1 MAGSHFVSKLAQ
13 YRLDSGLSLKEVSEL
28 TGINDKVLN
37 NWERGVTRE
46 FGPRT
51 NFNHVR
57 ELCSL
62 YGIEFNAITF
72 EALLEEAYQR
82 GKKGQGEWNGIETP
96 EIQKKEE
103 PKVTSE
109 VPKKE
114 ISESKENTTMNE
126 RVSIGAPSPKSTENT
141 KKMVDEILNEKPAT
155 LSRANPKY
163 SAEELETFLDNLYG
177 KISRKDFA
185 IAEYL
190 VRRAI

>member
-37 NWERGVTRE
+37 NWERGATRE

-51 NFNHVR
+51 NYSHVR

-62 YGIEFNAITF
+62 YGIEFNVTSF
-72 EALLEEAYQR
+72 EYLLEEAYQR
-82 GKKGQGEWNGIETP
+82 GKKGQGDWIGIETS

-103 PKVTSE
+103 PKVTPE
-109 VPKKE
+109 VSKKE

-126 RVSIGAPSPKSTENT
+126 RVSIGASSPKSTENT
-141 KKMVDEILNEKPAT
+141 KKMVDEILNEKPAA
-155 LSRANPKY
+155 LSKANPKY
-163 SAEELETFLDNLYG
+163 STEELEAFLDNLYG
-177 KISRKDFA
+177 KISRKDYA